1 VGYTDKGAI
10 MKKMILAVAL
20 VGTLIAPSV
29 IRAQAITGQ
38 DSLRARVIELERRV
52 LSLEEAIA
60 TLVGT
65 ASPVPEPTTTASPVP
80 EPTTTASPVPEPTTT
95 TVQGDESEIPIQI
108 SLVKKGFS
116 DGRIE
121 DNITLEFLFQSS
133 LAKDVRAFTGVVV
146 FQDLFE
152 RDIMRVNLTVEDGL
166 TAGGTA
172 TWEGAIDY
180 NQFMDRHQRLR
191 TVDQADL
198 ITKFELQAVI
208 FTDGTRRSFGSN

>member
-1 VGYTDKGAI
+1 

-60 TLVGT
+60 TLVG
-65 ASPVPEPTTTASPVP
+65 
-80 EPTTTASPVPEPTTT
+80 TASPVPEPTTT

>member
-60 TLVGT
+60 TLVG
-65 ASPVPEPTTTASPVP
+65 TASPVP

>member
-1 VGYTDKGAI
+1 

-60 TLVGT
+60 TLVG
-65 ASPVPEPTTTASPVP
+65 TASPVP

-166 TAGGTA
+166 TAGGAA

-180 NQFMDRHQRLR
+180 NQFMDSHQRLR

>member
-1 VGYTDKGAI
+1 

>member
-1 VGYTDKGAI
+1 

-60 TLVGT
+60 TLVG
-65 ASPVPEPTTTASPVP
+65 TASPVP

>member
-1 VGYTDKGAI
+1 
-10 MKKMILAVAL
+10 M
-20 VGTLIAPSV
+20 
-29 IRAQAITGQ
+29 
-38 DSLRARVIELERRV
+38 
-52 LSLEEAIA
+52 
-60 TLVGT
+60 VGT

-108 SLVKKGFS
+108 SLVKKDFS
-116 DGRIE
+116 EGRIE
-121 DNITLEFLFQSS
+121 DRITLEFLFQSS